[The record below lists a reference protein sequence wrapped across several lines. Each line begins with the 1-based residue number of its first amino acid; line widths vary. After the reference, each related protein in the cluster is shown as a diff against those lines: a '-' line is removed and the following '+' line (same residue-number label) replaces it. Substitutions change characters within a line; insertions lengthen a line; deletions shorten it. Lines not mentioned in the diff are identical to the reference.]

1 MAICSR
7 CGNYSP
13 DGTVMC
19 PVCGTPFPPM
29 PQMSPQAPTMSAGIE
44 IVPPPVA
51 NVQPIQ
57 QQPVSSPSMPSVGS
71 VGSAASQ
78 VVTQTVQQAASNAG
92 LGSIPSIPN
101 IPSADAIGTMA
112 TGGLKQA
119 ATQAARQFTGGI
131 DLMATET
138 QGEMVLSSWKMPTS
152 VPSAMQ
158 MGASAVQKATKGKYA
173 WMWFLIPVFTI
184 LAWVISQLAK

>member
-19 PVCGTPFPPM
+19 PVCGMPFPPVT
-29 PQMSPQAPTMSAGIE
+29 Q
-44 IVPPPVA
+44 PVQQQPIQGQPFQQQP
-51 NVQPIQ
+51 VQQQPIQ
-57 QQPVSSPSMPSVGS
+57 QQPVSPPSIPSIPSVPSVGS
-71 VGSAASQ
+71 MASQ
-78 VVTQTVQQAASNAG
+78 VVRQTVQQAATQMMG
-92 LGSIPSIPN
+92 GS
-101 IPSADAIGTMA
+101 
-112 TGGLKQA
+112 
-119 ATQAARQFTGGI
+119 
-131 DLMATET
+131 DLMAPEA
-138 QGEMVLSSWKMPTS
+138 QGEIVLSSWKMPTS